1 MSSLGALLV
10 FVAVNIALIVL
21 RFKAPDKER
30 PFKVPLSIGKIPVLP
45 ILAILISLS
54 LVIQFDWQVY
64 VAFVGAIFVGLVLNY
79 FLDKKSKN
87 EIDPEKEKELFNH

>member
-21 RFKAPDKER
+21 RYKAPDKER
-30 PFKVPLSIGKIPVLP
+30 PFKVPLSIGKVPILP
-45 ILAILISLS
+45 ILAIIISLS
-54 LVIQFDWQVY
+54 LVVQFNWQVY
-64 VAFVGAIFVGLVLNY
+64 VAFVGAIIVGIVLDY

-87 EIDPEKEKELFNH
+87 EMDPEKEKELFNH